1 MFSKEQRAQSYA
13 VLKSRYE
20 RKKSTKNK
28 TALLVFTYKITLYI
42 ALLLIQYLF
51 TVRILIILRTSIELR
66 STDKCSRDPS
76 KCYRNRTEF
85 FSNFL
90 FHLEVYKFG
99 IQWIYITVITKYLP
113 YWRHSFRFV
122 FFSKYIIEYSLFL
135 HFSGYLVDVG
145 TAIE

>member
-99 IQWIYITVITKYLP
+99 VQWRYITVITKYLP

-122 FFSKYIIEYSLFL
+122 FFPNILSSIHYFFIFL
-135 HFSGYLVDVG
+135 GIWLTWVRL
-145 TAIE
+145 